1 MAETPV
7 TYVSK
12 EHPMKPRIVT
22 HTPLVVVGMLI
33 VTKPMSPEIPELWSR
48 FVQREH
54 EISGVLEPGV
64 TYGVMQMEAGDAG
77 GLSYLAG
84 LSVSAQAVPVPAGMT
99 AVTIPAGQYAVFE
112 FPLSEIGSAFD
123 FMLNSWLPSSGYAP
137 TGSPMFER
145 YGEDFDPT
153 VPSSRLAVHIP
164 IVASANAS
172 DA

>member
-1 MAETPV
+1 MAEKPA
-7 TYVSK
+7 TYFSK
-12 EHPMKPRIVT
+12 EHSMKPRIVA
-22 HTPLVVVGMLI
+22 HTPFVVVGMRI

-54 EISGVLEPGV
+54 EINGVLEPSA
-64 TYGVMQMEAGDAG
+64 TYGVMQMEAGATG

-84 LSVSAQAVPVPAGMT
+84 LSVSDQAASVPAGMIS
-99 AVTIPAGQYAVFE
+99 VTIPAGQYAVFE

-123 FMLNSWLPSSGYAP
+123 FIFNSWLPSSGYAQ

-153 VPSSRLAVHIP
+153 VPSSRMEAHIP
-164 IVASANAS
+164 VVASANAS
-172 DA
+172 GA

>member
-1 MAETPV
+1 
-7 TYVSK
+7 
-12 EHPMKPRIVT
+12 MKPRIVS
-22 HTPLVVVGMLI
+22 HTPLVVVGMRI

-54 EISGVLEPGV
+54 EISGVLETGV
-64 TYGVMQMEAGDAG
+64 TYGVMQMEAGAAG

-84 LSVSAQAVPVPAGMT
+84 LSVSDQAVPVPASMT

-112 FPLSEIGSAFD
+112 FPMSEIGSAFD
-123 FMLNSWLPSSGYAP
+123 FMLNTWLPSSGYAQ
-137 TGSPMFER
+137 TGSPLFER

-153 VPSSRLAVHIP
+153 VPSSRMEAHIP
-164 IVASANAS
+164 IIASANANASAS